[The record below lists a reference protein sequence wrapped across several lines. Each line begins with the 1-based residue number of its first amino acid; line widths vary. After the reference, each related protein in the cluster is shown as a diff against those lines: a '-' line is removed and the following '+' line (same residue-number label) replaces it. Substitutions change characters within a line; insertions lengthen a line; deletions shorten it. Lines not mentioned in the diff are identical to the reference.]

1 MNAPDECG
9 WNAALVEAF
18 QPADFC
24 LCSFIQVLDSGWQH
38 RETRAIGED
47 VSQSRGFGIL
57 REQRREE
64 RPKERRRQLRRCD
77 RCSSRLTRLWIAKR
91 LLKVRQVRERKIDIP
106 IRQQVM
112 GQGRGLLPIRGKV
125 SQQGQPDTISSIV
138 CQEGKALE
146 TDDLLDEKVHQAC
159 VVPQRIGV
167 SLEWFVRA
175 TIPREIKQTDIMI
188 RRQIG
193 SQQMKIITTGWKPM
207 QENNGRGR
215 GMAQAP
221 IEDLERISTL

>member
-24 LCSFIQVLDSGWQH
+24 LRSFIQVLDGGWQH
-38 RETRAIGED
+38 RQTRAIGED
-47 VSQSRGFGIL
+47 VGQSRGFGII
-57 REQRREE
+57 RRQRRREE
-64 RPKERRRQLRRCD
+64 RLPKESSSQLRCCD
-77 RCSSRLTRLWIAKR
+77 RCSRRLTRLWIAKR
-91 LLKVRQVRERKIDIP
+91 LLKVRQARERKIDIP
-106 IRQQVM
+106 IRQKVM
-112 GQGRGLLPIRGKV
+112 GHGRGLLPIRGKV

-167 SLEWFVRA
+167 SSEWFVRE
-175 TIPREIKQTDIMI
+175 TIPREIKQT
-188 RRQIG
+188 
-193 SQQMKIITTGWKPM
+193 
-207 QENNGRGR
+207 
-215 GMAQAP
+215 
-221 IEDLERISTL
+221 

>member
-1 MNAPDECG
+1 M
-9 WNAALVEAF
+9 
-18 QPADFC
+18 QQ
-24 LCSFIQVLDSGWQH
+24 SSDSS
-38 RETRAIGED
+38 
-47 VSQSRGFGIL
+47 V
-57 REQRREE
+57 
-64 RPKERRRQLRRCD
+64 D
-77 RCSSRLTRLWIAKR
+77 RKR
-91 LLKVRQVRERKIDIP
+91 LLKVRQARERKIDIP

-112 GQGRGLLPIRGKV
+112 GQGRGLLPISGKV

-146 TDDLLDEKVHQAC
+146 ADDLLDEKVHQAC

-167 SLEWFVRA
+167 SLEWFVRE

-221 IEDLERISTL
+221 IEDLERISTSSLGIPSKRLASRLPGVSTINHRTIPFFLEKSWYMT